1 MPESPKEARYR
12 ANLQG
17 EVDGAHLYRTLAEV
31 EPNPRIAEIYGRLA
45 AVEEGH
51 AQVWKKQ
58 IEALGKRVIEPRV
71 SWRTGALAFLARR
84 FGPGFVLPVINTL
97 EQVDSGEYSRQ
108 PEAVAAGL
116 PQAERSHAR
125 ILETIAGRP
134 SVGVPGAVLGRIEG
148 RHRSG
153 GNELRAAVLGA
164 NDGLVSNLSL
174 VTGVAGAV
182 VDTHTLL
189 ITGLAGLVAGAC
201 SMAMGEWLS
210 VNSAR
215 ELYQKQINT
224 EAAELEQS
232 PDEEKE
238 EIILIYQ
245 AKAYRSRRRARS
257 PANSCRTRRRPST
270 LWSVKSWAS
279 IRMTWAAQPGERQAL
294 PSAVCNRRNLSHHRF
309 LVPDGDSCD
318 HRRHRFELCRPVCDR
333 RRYKPVYRPRCCI
346 FWASPNRNR
355 AWRCRYYF
363 RNRPFDWCQS
373 RRVGARPPLTATIPQ
388 LTECQ

>member
-1 MPESPKEARYR
+1 MPESSQEARYR

-45 AVEEGH
+45 AVEDGH

-134 SVGVPGAVLGRIEG
+134 SAGIPGAMLGRIEG

-245 AKAYRSRRRARS
+245 AKGVPEAQARTLADQLMS
-257 PANSCRTRRRPST
+257 NKDTALDTLVREELGIDPDDLGGSAWGAAASSFCLFAIGAIFPILGFLFLTGSSAIIVGIVSSCVALFAIGAGTSLFTGRGVVFSGLRQIGIG
-270 LWSVKSWAS
+270 LG
-279 IRMTWAAQPGERQAL
+279 AAAITFGIGRL
-294 PSAVCNRRNLSHHRF
+294 IGVSL
-309 LVPDGDSCD
+309 G
-318 HRRHRFELCRPVCDR
+318 
-333 RRYKPVYRPRCCI
+333 
-346 FWASPNRNR
+346 
-355 AWRCRYYF
+355 
-363 RNRPFDWCQS
+363 
-373 RRVGARPPLTATIPQ
+373 G
-388 LTECQ
+388 

>member
-1 MPESPKEARYR
+1 MPESSQETRYR

-17 EVDGAHLYRTLAEV
+17 EVDGAHLYRTLSEV
-31 EPNPRIAEIYGRLA
+31 EPNPQIAGIYGRLA
-45 AVEEGH
+45 AVEDGH
-51 AQVWKKQ
+51 AQLWKKQ
-58 IEALGKRVIEPRV
+58 IEALGKRVPEPRV
-71 SWRTGALAFLARR
+71 SWRTRTLAFLARR

-97 EQVDSGEYSRQ
+97 EQVDSGDYSRQ

-134 SVGVPGAVLGRIEG
+134 SAGVPGPMLGRIEG

-153 GNELRAAVLGA
+153 GNALRAAVLGA

-215 ELYQKQINT
+215 ELYQKQIST

-245 AKAYRSRRRARS
+245 AKGVPEAQARALADQLMSNKDTALDTLVREELGIDPNDLGGS
-257 PANSCRTRRRPST
+257 AWGAAASSFCLFAIGAIFPIIGFLFLSGSIAIIVGIASSCVALFAIGAGTSLFTGRGVVFSGLRQIGIG
-270 LWSVKSWAS
+270 LG
-279 IRMTWAAQPGERQAL
+279 AAAITFGIGRL
-294 PSAVCNRRNLSHHRF
+294 IGVSL
-309 LVPDGDSCD
+309 G
-318 HRRHRFELCRPVCDR
+318 
-333 RRYKPVYRPRCCI
+333 
-346 FWASPNRNR
+346 
-355 AWRCRYYF
+355 
-363 RNRPFDWCQS
+363 
-373 RRVGARPPLTATIPQ
+373 G
-388 LTECQ
+388 

>member
-1 MPESPKEARYR
+1 MPESSQEARYR

-45 AVEEGH
+45 AVEDGH

-134 SVGVPGAVLGRIEG
+134 SAGIPGAMLGRIEG

-153 GNELRAAVLGA
+153 GNEPRAAVLGA

-174 VTGVAGAV
+174 GTGVAGAV

-245 AKAYRSRRRARS
+245 AKGVPETQARALADQLMSNKNTALDTLVREELGIDPDDLGGS
-257 PANSCRTRRRPST
+257 AWGAAASSFCLFAIGAIFPIIGFLFLTGSLAIIVGILSSCVALFAIGAGTSLFTGRGVVFSGLRQIGIG
-270 LWSVKSWAS
+270 LG
-279 IRMTWAAQPGERQAL
+279 AAAITFG
-294 PSAVCNRRNLSHHRF
+294 F
-309 LVPDGDSCD
+309 G
-318 HRRHRFELCRPVCDR
+318 
-333 RRYKPVYRPRCCI
+333 
-346 FWASPNRNR
+346 
-355 AWRCRYYF
+355 
-363 RNRPFDWCQS
+363 
-373 RRVGARPPLTATIPQ
+373 RVIGVSLGG
-388 LTECQ
+388 

>member
-1 MPESPKEARYR
+1 MGTPPSGTNEGQEARYR

-45 AVEEGH
+45 AVEDDH

-134 SVGVPGAVLGRIEG
+134 SAGIPGAMLGRIEG

-245 AKAYRSRRRARS
+245 AKGVPEAQARTLADQLMS
-257 PANSCRTRRRPST
+257 NKDTALDTLVREELGIDPDDLGGSAWGAAASSFCLFAIGAIFPISGFLFLTGSSAIIVGIVSSCVALFAIGAGTSLFTGRGVVFSGLRQIGIG
-270 LWSVKSWAS
+270 LG
-279 IRMTWAAQPGERQAL
+279 AAAITFGIGRL
-294 PSAVCNRRNLSHHRF
+294 IGVSL
-309 LVPDGDSCD
+309 G
-318 HRRHRFELCRPVCDR
+318 
-333 RRYKPVYRPRCCI
+333 
-346 FWASPNRNR
+346 
-355 AWRCRYYF
+355 
-363 RNRPFDWCQS
+363 
-373 RRVGARPPLTATIPQ
+373 G
-388 LTECQ
+388 

>member
-1 MPESPKEARYR
+1 MPESSQEARYR

-31 EPNPRIAEIYGRLA
+31 EPNPRIAEIYCRLA
-45 AVEEGH
+45 AVEDGH
-51 AQVWKKQ
+51 AQLWKKQ
-58 IEALGKRVIEPRV
+58 IEVLGKPATEPRV
-71 SWRTGALAFLARR
+71 SWRTSALAFLARR

-134 SVGVPGAVLGRIEG
+134 SAGVPGATLGRIEG

-153 GNELRAAVLGA
+153 GNALRAAVLGA

-245 AKAYRSRRRARS
+245 AKGVPEAQARALADQLMSNKDTALDTLVREELGIDPDDLGGS
-257 PANSCRTRRRPST
+257 AWGAAASSFCLFAIGAIFPILGFLFLTGSSAIIVGIVSSCVALFAIGAGTSLFTGRGVIFSGLRQIGIG
-270 LWSVKSWAS
+270 LG
-279 IRMTWAAQPGERQAL
+279 AAAITFGIGRL
-294 PSAVCNRRNLSHHRF
+294 IGVSL
-309 LVPDGDSCD
+309 G
-318 HRRHRFELCRPVCDR
+318 
-333 RRYKPVYRPRCCI
+333 
-346 FWASPNRNR
+346 
-355 AWRCRYYF
+355 
-363 RNRPFDWCQS
+363 
-373 RRVGARPPLTATIPQ
+373 G
-388 LTECQ
+388 

>member
-1 MPESPKEARYR
+1 MPESSEEARYR

-17 EVDGAHLYRTLAEV
+17 EVDGAHLYRTLSEV
-31 EPNPRIAEIYGRLA
+31 EPNPQIAGIYARLA
-45 AVEEGH
+45 AVEDGH
-51 AQVWKKQ
+51 AQLWKKQ
-58 IEALGKRVIEPRV
+58 IEALGKRAPEQRV
-71 SWRTGALAFLARR
+71 SWRTRALAFLARR
-84 FGPGFVLPVINTL
+84 FGPGFVSPVINTL

-134 SVGVPGAVLGRIEG
+134 SAGMPGAMLGRIEG

-153 GNELRAAVLGA
+153 GNALRAAVLGA

-201 SMAMGEWLS
+201 SMAIGEWLS

-215 ELYQKQINT
+215 ELYQKQIST

-245 AKAYRSRRRARS
+245 AKGVPEAQARALADQLMSNKDTALDTLVREELGSRRSRG
-257 PANSCRTRRRPST
+257 CRRRHEPLGPRGRSLFGRLPVEVLFVCLCVRLGGVHHAIT
-270 LWSVKSWAS
+270 MVGRSV
-279 IRMTWAAQPGERQAL
+279 ERVEL
-294 PSAVCNRRNLSHHRF
+294 HR
-309 LVPDGDSCD
+309 
-318 HRRHRFELCRPVCDR
+318 
-333 RRYKPVYRPRCCI
+333 
-346 FWASPNRNR
+346 A
-355 AWRCRYYF
+355 
-363 RNRPFDWCQS
+363 
-373 RRVGARPPLTATIPQ
+373 
-388 LTECQ
+388 

>member
-1 MPESPKEARYR
+1 MPESSEEVRYR

-31 EPNPRIAEIYGRLA
+31 EPNPQIAEIYGRLA
-45 AVEEGH
+45 TVEDGH
-51 AQVWKKQ
+51 AQLWKKQ
-58 IEALGKRVIEPRV
+58 IEALGKPATEPRV
-71 SWRTGALAFLARR
+71 SWRTSALAFLARR

-125 ILETIAGRP
+125 ILETIAGR
-134 SVGVPGAVLGRIEG
+134 SSAGVPGAMLGRIEG

-153 GNELRAAVLGA
+153 GNALRAAVLGA

-245 AKAYRSRRRARS
+245 AKGVPEPQARALADQLMSNKNTALDTLVREELGIDPDDLGGS
-257 PANSCRTRRRPST
+257 AWGAAVSSFCLFAIGAIFPILGFLFLTGNIAIIVGIASSCVALFAIGAGTSLFTGRGVVFSGLRQIGIG
-270 LWSVKSWAS
+270 LG
-279 IRMTWAAQPGERQAL
+279 AAAITFGIGRL
-294 PSAVCNRRNLSHHRF
+294 IGVSL
-309 LVPDGDSCD
+309 G
-318 HRRHRFELCRPVCDR
+318 
-333 RRYKPVYRPRCCI
+333 
-346 FWASPNRNR
+346 
-355 AWRCRYYF
+355 
-363 RNRPFDWCQS
+363 
-373 RRVGARPPLTATIPQ
+373 G
-388 LTECQ
+388 

>member
-1 MPESPKEARYR
+1 MRSPFWR
-12 ANLQG
+12 A
-17 EVDGAHLYRTLAEV
+17 D
-31 EPNPRIAEIYGRLA
+31 
-45 AVEEGH
+45 
-51 AQVWKKQ
+51 
-58 IEALGKRVIEPRV
+58 
-71 SWRTGALAFLARR
+71 

-134 SVGVPGAVLGRIEG
+134 SAGVPGATLGRIEG

-153 GNELRAAVLGA
+153 GNALRAAVLGA

-245 AKAYRSRRRARS
+245 AKGVPEAQARALADQLMSNKDTALDTLVREELGIDPDDLGGS
-257 PANSCRTRRRPST
+257 AWGAAASSFCLFAIGAIFPILGFLFLTGSSAIIVGIVSSCVALFAIGAGTSLFTGRGVVFSGLRQIGIG
-270 LWSVKSWAS
+270 LG
-279 IRMTWAAQPGERQAL
+279 AAAITFGIGRL
-294 PSAVCNRRNLSHHRF
+294 IGVSL
-309 LVPDGDSCD
+309 G
-318 HRRHRFELCRPVCDR
+318 
-333 RRYKPVYRPRCCI
+333 
-346 FWASPNRNR
+346 
-355 AWRCRYYF
+355 
-363 RNRPFDWCQS
+363 
-373 RRVGARPPLTATIPQ
+373 G
-388 LTECQ
+388 

>member
-1 MPESPKEARYR
+1 MPESSQEARYR

-31 EPNPRIAEIYGRLA
+31 EPNPQIAEIYGRLA
-45 AVEEGH
+45 AVEDDH

-134 SVGVPGAVLGRIEG
+134 SAGIPGAMLGRIEG

-245 AKAYRSRRRARS
+245 AKGVPEAQARTLADQLMS
-257 PANSCRTRRRPST
+257 NKDTALDTLVREELGIDPDDLGGSAWGAAASSFCLFAIGAIFPILGFLFLTGSSAIIVGIVSSCVALFAIGAGTSLFTGRGVVFSGLRQIGIG
-270 LWSVKSWAS
+270 LG
-279 IRMTWAAQPGERQAL
+279 AAAITFGIGRL
-294 PSAVCNRRNLSHHRF
+294 IGVSL
-309 LVPDGDSCD
+309 G
-318 HRRHRFELCRPVCDR
+318 
-333 RRYKPVYRPRCCI
+333 
-346 FWASPNRNR
+346 
-355 AWRCRYYF
+355 
-363 RNRPFDWCQS
+363 
-373 RRVGARPPLTATIPQ
+373 G
-388 LTECQ
+388 